1 MSSSEYLVVST
12 TEIPVNPTPPAHA
25 HLDGALVRGLAWT
38 AGMKWGAQIFAWA
51 STLIVARLL
60 NPDDYGLVGM
70 ATVYLGFANLIS
82 EFGVGTTVI
91 TLRDLTEQD
100 IAQLNGFAVLLGVAG
115 FLLSC
120 AAAVPLGIFFKSPRL
135 PWVVVAMSATF
146 IISSFQSV
154 PAALL
159 QRDLNF
165 KFISVIDG
173 VKGFSMA
180 LVAVLFA
187 LAGFRYWTLVLAGV
201 SSAVV
206 GTTLV
211 LSKRR
216 HRIAMP
222 RPRTLSHVLRFS
234 WHILGSRF
242 SWYTYSNSDFVV
254 SGRILGQQALGSY
267 SVAWNLATVPVEKI
281 TGILNSVTPALYS
294 AVQNDKP
301 ALRRYML
308 TLLEGI
314 GLITL
319 PLSVGVGLVSREF
332 VLVFLG
338 SKWASAILPLM
349 FLGFYA
355 SIRSLIPIIWAVLN
369 VVGDSGFAMRSSM
382 VMAVILPAAFLL
394 GSHWGNAGIA
404 AAWMIGFPIVAIPV
418 TTRAFRRIQ
427 LKWQEFFRVM
437 LPSIAGC
444 LTMAVAV
451 VAMKAMLPARQGMPL
466 RLALLVVTGGVAYV
480 LVAGG
485 LSYSRR
491 HALQHAIQLLRNRRT
506 AGAI

>member
-1 MSSSEYLVVST
+1 MSATSE
-12 TEIPVNPTPPAHA
+12 ITPAPAPPSHV
-25 HLDGALVRGLAWT
+25 HLDGTLVRGLAWT
-38 AGMKWGAQIFAWA
+38 AGMKWGAQVFSWV

-60 NPDDYGLVGM
+60 NPDDYGVVGM

-91 TLRDLTEQD
+91 TLRDLTEEN
-100 IAQLNGFAVLLGVAG
+100 IAQLNGFSVLLGLAG
-115 FLLSC
+115 FVLSC
-120 AAAVPLGIFFKSPRL
+120 IAAVPLGVFFKSPRL
-135 PWVVVAMSATF
+135 PWVVVAMSTTF

-159 QRDLNF
+159 QKDLEF
-165 KFISVIDG
+165 KLISVIDG
-173 VKGFSMA
+173 VKAFAMA
-180 LVAVLFA
+180 VIAVVFA
-187 LAGFRYWTLVLAGV
+187 IAGFRYWTLVIAGI

-206 GTTLV
+206 GTALV

-216 HRIAMP
+216 HRFALP
-222 RPRTLSHVLRFS
+222 RPSTLSHVLRFS
-234 WHILGSRF
+234 WHVIIGRV

-267 SVAWNLATVPVEKI
+267 TVAWNLATVPVEKI

-294 AVQNDKP
+294 AVQKDRP

-338 SKWASAILPLM
+338 QKWEAAIAPLM
-349 FLGFYA
+349 FLAFYA
-355 SIRSLIPIIWAVLN
+355 SIRSLSPIIWAVLN
-369 VVGDSGFAMRSSM
+369 VVGDSAYNMWSAII
-382 VMAVILPAAFLL
+382 MAIVLPTAFVV

-404 AAWMIGFPIVAIPV
+404 AAWMIGFPLVAVPV
-418 TTRAFRRIQ
+418 MARVFRRVELQ
-427 LKWQEFFRVM
+427 WSEFFRVM
-437 LPSIAGC
+437 APSVTGC
-444 LTMAVAV
+444 AMMAVAV
-451 VAMKAMLPARQGMPL
+451 LGLKSILPVHFSLPL
-466 RLALLVVTGGVAYV
+466 RLGLLILAGAVAYIV
-480 LVAGG
+480 IAGG

-491 HALQHAIQLLRNRRT
+491 HALMRAINLLRNREVPE
-506 AGAI
+506 AI